1 MFKNYFKTA
10 WRNLW
15 KNKFYS
21 GINIT
26 GLAIGLAAGI
36 MILLWVQD
44 EWSYD
49 RFHRKADSIYKIN
62 SLMGEQV
69 WEGSP
74 GPLAVFCKQSIPEVL
89 NVVRINNVDEPLLF
103 TYKDKKF
110 TESKLAFVD
119 STFFSMF
126 DFKLLEGNSAKP
138 FPNVNS
144 IILTSSVAKKY
155 FAQKNAMGK
164 ILATDQG
171 NFTVSGVMQDFP
183 ENTSIKYDMLLPM
196 SLYAQLFEQGGGNG
210 SNAAWNTIDTDLG
223 DFYFK
228 TYIQLQKDV
237 SPENVAQKLSHIYLT
252 KKGENA
258 QGNAFSLQPLKTLHL
273 TAADGSNS
281 ALQTVRI
288 FLAVAVLI
296 LLIACINYVNLSTA
310 RSMLRSKEVSVRKII
325 GAARS
330 HLFIQFIIE
339 SALLFLF
346 ASGLA
351 FFIIY
356 LLLPLYNKLSGKSLV
371 FSLGNSNVW
380 MVISIAIISTLF
392 LASIYP
398 ALLLSSF
405 KPIQALKGKLSLGI
419 GAASFRKTLVVT
431 QFVFSISLIIATIV
445 ISRQLQY
452 IKEKDLGF
460 DKEYVFSF
468 GLKKEWYGH
477 MDAARSELLKQPGVL
492 DVAFSDN
499 NIAGV
504 NGTTGDTYWEGKEE
518 NRAFLVNPINIDEHF
533 IPLLKM
539 QFVEGN
545 NFTGSRADSAHVI
558 LNETAIKETGI
569 KDPVGKS
576 FTLWQTKG
584 TIIGVVKDFNYAS
597 LKQKVEPAIFYY
609 RPSRNSRMYIK
620 TTGGDAS
627 LAIAAARK
635 VWKEYNPDFPFDY
648 SFLDEDFGKMYQS
661 EQRTASLFNVFAVIA
676 IAISCLGLFGLATYT
691 AQVKTKEIGIRKVL
705 GASVINITRLLAREF
720 IVLVLIAF
728 IIATP
733 VAWWLMHQWLQNFA
747 YRINISWWVFVL
759 TGVAAL
765 GIALATVSFQAIKAA
780 IANPVKSLRTE

>member
-1 MFKNYFKTA
+1 M
-10 WRNLW
+10 
-15 KNKFYS
+15 
-21 GINIT
+21 
-26 GLAIGLAAGI
+26 
-36 MILLWVQD
+36 LLV
-44 EWSYD
+44 
-49 RFHRKADSIYKIN
+49 K
-62 SLMGEQV
+62 
-69 WEGSP
+69 
-74 GPLAVFCKQSIPEVL
+74 PLV
-89 NVVRINNVDEPLLF
+89 
-103 TYKDKKF
+103 
-110 TESKLAFVD
+110 
-119 STFFSMF
+119 
-126 DFKLLEGNSAKP
+126 
-138 FPNVNS
+138 
-144 IILTSSVAKKY
+144 
-155 FAQKNAMGK
+155 
-164 ILATDQG
+164 TDQG
-171 NFTVSGVMQDFP
+171 SFTVSGMMEDFP
-183 ENTSIKYDMLLPM
+183 ENSSIKYDMLLPM
-196 SLYAQLFEQGGGNG
+196 SLYAELFKKGGGNG

-228 TYIQLQKDV
+228 TYIQLQKDASLEKV
-237 SPENVAQKLSHIYLT
+237 VQKLSRIYLT
-252 KKGENA
+252 KKGEDA

-281 ALQTVRI
+281 ALQTVEI
-288 FLAVAVLI
+288 FLVVAVLI

-330 HLFIQFIIE
+330 HLFVQFIIE

-356 LLLPLYNKLSGKSLV
+356 LLLPLYNNISGKNLV

-380 MVISIAIISTLF
+380 IVISIAIISTLL

-419 GAASFRKTLVVT
+419 GAASFRKTLVVS
-431 QFVFSISLIIATIV
+431 QFVFSVGLIIATIV
-445 ISRQLQY
+445 ISRQLRY
-452 IKEKDLGF
+452 IREKDLGF
-460 DKEYVFSF
+460 NKEYVFSF

-477 MDAARSELLKQPGVL
+477 MDAARNELLKQPGVL

-504 NGTTGDTYWEGKEE
+504 NGTTGDTYWEGKAEK
-518 NRAFLVNPINIDEHF
+518 RAFLINPINIDEHF

-539 QFVEGN
+539 QLVEGH
-545 NFTGSRADSAHVI
+545 NFTGSKADSAYVI

-620 TTGGDAS
+620 TTGEDAS
-627 LAIAAARK
+627 QAIAAARN

-661 EQRTASLFNVFAVIA
+661 EQRIASLFNVFAVIA
-676 IAISCLGLFGLATYT
+676 ITISCLGLFGLATYT

-705 GASVINITRLLAREF
+705 GASVLNITNLLAREF
-720 IVLVLIAF
+720 IVLVAIAF

-733 VAWWLMHQWLQNFA
+733 IAWWMMHQWLQDFN
-747 YRINISWWVFVL
+747 YRINISWWIFAL

-765 GIALATVSFQAIKAA
+765 GIALVTVSFQAIKAA